1 MHRWQV
7 YLARCKPLAA
17 TVAVKLVDLE
27 ELASALELLIREAQ
41 TMKGLRHPNVLP
53 LHCSFVAQS
62 ALWLVMPFI
71 GGGSVLELLRSQVAP
86 PPLSCTACSG

>member
-1 MHRWQV
+1 MHGAQV
-7 YLARCKPLAA
+7 YLARCKPLSA

-71 GGGSVLELLRSQVAP
+71 GGGSVLELLRSQVG
-86 PPLSCTACSG
+86 PLLHL

>member
-1 MHRWQV
+1 MHAHRSQV
-7 YLARCKPLAA
+7 YLARCKPLSA

-27 ELASALELLIREAQ
+27 ELASSLELLIREAQ

-71 GGGSVLELLRSQVAP
+71 GGGSVLELLRSQVGPLLP
-86 PPLSCTACSG
+86 P